1 MLKFNN
7 DYQNNLYC
15 NNCGKKGHTYNQCSK
30 PITSIGLIV
39 FSKEYDNIKFLLI
52 CRKDTLG
59 YVEFLRGKY
68 NINDKE
74 YIQNLIDEMTVE
86 EKDNLLK
93 YEFNKLWN
101 DLWGKF
107 NNNQYRQEERL
118 SRDKINLLKE
128 GVYDIHNKK
137 DIFTLADLV
146 ENSKTNWTEP
156 EWGFPKGRRNYNEN
170 DMICALRE
178 FEEETGYSKK
188 NIEIISNLKPFQEI
202 FTGSNFKCYKHKYFL
217 SYFDQPPKNTA
228 FQKSEVSQLKWFTL
242 DECLTKVRPYN
253 LERIKLIKNINKVL
267 HKYSLF
273 S

>member
-1 MLKFNN
+1 MLKFSN
-7 DYQNNLYC
+7 DYQSVLYC

-30 PITSIGLIV
+30 PITSIGVIV
-39 FSKEYDNIKFLLI
+39 FSKEYDHIKYLLI

-59 YVEFLRGKY
+59 FVEFLRGKY
-68 NINDKE
+68 YVNDKE

-86 EKDNLLK
+86 EKNKLLNHDFK
-93 YEFNKLWN
+93 KLWN

-118 SRDKINLLKE
+118 SKEKFNLLKE
-128 GVYDIHNKK
+128 GVFNVHNKN
-137 DIFTLADLV
+137 DVFTLEDIIK
-146 ENSKTNWTEP
+146 NSKTNWTEP

-170 DMICALRE
+170 DMICAIRE

-188 NIEIISNLKPFQEI
+188 DIEIISNLKPFQEI

-217 SYFDQPPKNTA
+217 SFFEKPHTNSL

-242 DECLTKVRPYN
+242 EECLTKIRPYN
-253 LERIKLIKNINKVL
+253 LERIDLIKKVNKVL
-267 HKYSLF
+267 HKYSLI